1 MTITDIQRKF
11 NGFYAY
17 LSIKHPNLDIKKL
30 PYLYHMMQKSHLEK
44 YLRLMIE
51 DIYMVSYSS
60 TNFFLNLCE
69 WTYFDNV
76 HNGWGYRG
84 SFPFKDDLLERM
96 QKSVDKLSDSDI
108 EIIDNIIE
116 VYSKF
121 PAWQLLQWCHDDF
134 YHECMEIYKTTG
146 KREFGA
152 IDLAKH
158 LDDGFGL
165 VDYLKDPD
173 GD

>member
-1 MTITDIQRKF
+1 MEDIQRKF

-17 LSIKHPNLDIKKL
+17 LSINHSDLDISKL

-51 DIYMVSYSS
+51 DVYHVFYSYD
-60 TNFFLNLCE
+60 NFFLTSAE
-69 WTYFDNV
+69 WYYFDIV
-76 HNGWGYRG
+76 YNGRSYKGF
-84 SFPFKDDLLERM
+84 FPFKDDLLERM
-96 QKSVDKLSDSDI
+96 NASVDELSKSDI

-116 VYSKF
+116 LYSKF

-146 KREFGA
+146 KREFEA